1 MSKTDDETRSLELIK
16 PKLLL
21 PNKCR
26 LRHFMIT
33 KPIISG
39 LSFKQIADMCGIDTF
54 LKQEEVIQLSD
65 EVVVGSNQAHSSSTT
80 K

>member
-1 MSKTDDETRSLELIK
+1 
-16 PKLLL
+16 
-21 PNKCR
+21 
-26 LRHFMIT
+26 MIT

-65 EVVVGSNQAHSSSTT
+65 EVVVGSNQAHSSSIT